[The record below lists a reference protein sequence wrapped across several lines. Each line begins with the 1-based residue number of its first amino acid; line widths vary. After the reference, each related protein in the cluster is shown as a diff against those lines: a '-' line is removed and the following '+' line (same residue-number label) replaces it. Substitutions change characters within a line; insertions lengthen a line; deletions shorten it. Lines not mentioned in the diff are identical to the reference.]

1 MKDII
6 EFIPYGKEN
15 AISQEDLADVMHC
28 GKRTVRALI
37 FSARTKGAVICSTC
51 EGTAGG
57 YYIPL
62 TANGARPYVAMQES
76 RIKSAVL
83 ALNPVRDFIINCDKG
98 EVYEYSSEN

>member
-15 AISQEDLADVMHC
+15 AISQEDLANVMRC
-28 GKRTVRALI
+28 DKRTVRQAV
-37 FSARTKGAVICSTC
+37 FNARTKGAVICSTC

-62 TANGARPYVAMQES
+62 SANEARPYVAMQES
-76 RIKSAVL
+76 RINSAVL
-83 ALNPVRDFIINCDKG
+83 ALKPVRDFIRKCDS
-98 EVYEYSSEN
+98 EVDI